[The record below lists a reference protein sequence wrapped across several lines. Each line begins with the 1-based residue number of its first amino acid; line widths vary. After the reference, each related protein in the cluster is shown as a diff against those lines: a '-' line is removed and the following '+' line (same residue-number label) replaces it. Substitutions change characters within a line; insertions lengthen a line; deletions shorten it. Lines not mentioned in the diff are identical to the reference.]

1 MKKEEYIKLSLYEAE
16 EILKELNLIIVS
28 LHNMGSFYSEN
39 IERDYEVETTKF
51 IDENKVTSRLSYI
64 RRVLSEKYYP
74 ALTEEERDKY
84 YDEMTSNDNNEL
96 KAVRLHLRAVNYKR
110 AHSSPP
116 LPALK
121 LQRAPP
127 KKRETTVK
135 KN

>member
-1 MKKEEYIKLSLYEAE
+1 VKKEEYIKLSLYEAE

-84 YDEMTSNDNNEL
+84 YDEMEELNYWEKPGDRINDFCEVL
-96 KAVRLHLRAVNYKR
+96 
-110 AHSSPP
+110 
-116 LPALK
+116 
-121 LQRAPP
+121 
-127 KKRETTVK
+127 
-135 KN
+135 